1 MIISILKLK
10 KVTTKGSITVEAA
23 FVMPIVIF
31 TIIALI
37 LLSFYLHDT
46 CRVQGIVDKTLNKAG
61 MCVKHEAD
69 FASGDIFYERMNDR
83 GVFYLLFG
91 STEKEKEQMEE
102 YLVKE
107 LSEGL
112 FLSHIKAITVDVEK
126 TKIILAVD
134 MDTNITLPFFT
145 SLFQQNKYTQ
155 IKGEYPVHDPAEK
168 IRRTEVILDT
178 GSSIKGVDKL
188 KEKFEKIF
196 GSK

>member
-10 KVTTKGSITVEAA
+10 KLTTKGSITVEAA

-69 FASGDIFYERMNDR
+69 IASGDIFYEKMKDR
-83 GVFYLLFG
+83 GVFYLIFG
-91 STEKEKEQMEE
+91 TTEHEKEQIEE

-112 FLSHIKAITVDVEK
+112 FLSQIKAITVDAGK
-126 TKIILAVD
+126 TKLTIAVD
-134 MDTNITLPFFT
+134 IDTNITLPFFT
-145 SLFQQNKYTQ
+145 SLFMQNKYTK
-155 IKGEYPVHDPAEK
+155 IKGEYPVHDPAET